1 MTGSNLIK
9 TLSLMTV
16 SATLICALNSQFTG
30 KDSSGWLAGAFL
42 ETVIFSFVYAA
53 YRGFITDMNI
63 KD

>member
-9 TLSLMTV
+9 LLSLMTV

-30 KDSSGWLAGAFL
+30 KDSSGWLAGAAL
-42 ETVIFSFVYAA
+42 ETVVFTFSYGA
-53 YRGFITDMNI
+53 YRAVITDMNI